1 MTKKPKVFSGIQPS
15 GTVHIGNYLGA
26 IRNWVA
32 MLDDYDCVFGIV
44 DYHAM
49 TVTYDPTEMQQRV
62 FDAACVNIACGLD
75 PQRCI
80 LFVQSHVPL
89 VAELAWVFTT
99 LTPMG
104 LASRMTQ
111 FKDKSEQH
119 ADNVNVGLFTYP
131 ILQAADILLYLG
143 EYVPVGDDQVQHI
156 EFSRDIARKFNNTFG
171 EYFPEP
177 QAKLTRAARIMGLDG
192 QHKMSKSMD
201 NYLAVTESPEEIWAK
216 LRTAYTDPA
225 RLRRSDPG
233 NPDVCNIFSL
243 HQIYS
248 TAEEIAMV
256 NQDCRTAG
264 IGCIDC
270 KKILA
275 KHINE
280 QNQPIRVRYHTL
292 VSDPDHV
299 WELLRTGADR
309 ARVIAE
315 ETMDNVYRLTGLR

>member
-1 MTKKPKVFSGIQPS
+1 
-15 GTVHIGNYLGA
+15 
-26 IRNWVA
+26 
-32 MLDDYDCVFGIV
+32 MLDDFDCVFGIV

-49 TVTYDPTEMQQRV
+49 TVSYDPAAMQQRI
-62 FDAACVNIACGLD
+62 FDAACVNMACGLD
-75 PQRCI
+75 PERCI
-80 LFVQSHVPL
+80 LFVQSHVPQ
-89 VAELAWVFTT
+89 VVELAWVFTT
-99 LTPMG
+99 LAPMG

-143 EYVPVGDDQVQHI
+143 EYVPVGEDQVQHI

-171 EYFPEP
+171 DYFPEP
-177 QAKLTRAARIMGLDG
+177 QAKLTQAARIMGLDG
-192 QHKMSKSMD
+192 QHKMSKSLD
-201 NYLAVTESPEEIWAK
+201 NYIAVTESPEEIWAK

-233 NPDVCNIFSL
+233 NPEVCNIFSL

-248 TAEEIAMV
+248 TPDEVAMV
-256 NQDCRTAG
+256 DRECRAAG

-275 KHINE
+275 EHINA
-280 QNQPIRVRYHTL
+280 QNAPIRERYHAL
-292 VSDPDHV
+292 VGDPDNV
-299 WELLRTGADR
+299 WAILHQGAER
-309 ARVIAE
+309 ARFIAE
-315 ETMDNVYRLTGLR
+315 KTMADVYRLTGLR

>member
-15 GTVHIGNYLGA
+15 GTIHIGNYLGA
-26 IRNWVA
+26 IKNWA
-32 MLDDYDCVFGIV
+32 GMLDDYDCVFGIV
-44 DYHAM
+44 DLHAM
-49 TVTYDPTEMQQRV
+49 TITYDPNQMQQRI
-62 FDAACVNIACGLD
+62 FDAACVNMACGLD
-75 PQRCI
+75 PERCI
-80 LFVQSHVPL
+80 LFVQSHVPQ
-89 VAELAWVFTT
+89 VTELAWVFTT

-104 LASRMTQ
+104 LAGRMTQ

-143 EYVPVGDDQVQHI
+143 EYVPVGEDQVQHI
-156 EFSRDIARKFNNTFG
+156 EFSRDVARKFNNTYG

-177 QAKLTRAARIMGLDG
+177 QAKLTQAARIMGLDG
-192 QHKMSKSMD
+192 QHKMSKSLD
-201 NYLAVTESPEEIWAK
+201 NYIAVTESPEEVWAK

-248 TAEEIAMV
+248 TPDEIAMV
-256 NQDCRTAG
+256 DRECRTAG

-275 KHINE
+275 RHIDA
-280 QNQPIRVRYHTL
+280 QNAPIRERYHAL
-292 VSDPDHV
+292 VADPDHV
-299 WELLRTGADR
+299 WELLHDGAAR

-315 ETMDNVYRLTGLR
+315 KVMADVYRLTGLR

>member
-1 MTKKPKVFSGIQPS
+1 MSRKPKVFSGIQPS

-26 IRNWVA
+26 IKNWAA

-49 TVTYDPTEMQQRV
+49 TITYDPARMQEQI

-75 PQRCI
+75 PERCI
-80 LFVQSHVPL
+80 LFVQSHVPQ
-89 VAELAWVFTT
+89 VTELAWVFNT
-99 LTPMG
+99 LAPMG
-104 LASRMTQ
+104 LTGRMTQ
-111 FKDKSEQH
+111 FKDKSAQH

-143 EYVPVGDDQVQHI
+143 EYVPVGEDQVQHI
-156 EFSRDIARKFNNTFG
+156 EFSRDIARKFNSTFG
-171 EYFPEP
+171 DYFPEP

-201 NYLAVTESPEEIWAK
+201 NYLAVTESPDEIWAK
-216 LRTAYTDPA
+216 LRTAFTDPA

-233 NPDVCNIFSL
+233 NPDVCNIFAL
-243 HQIYS
+243 HQVYS
-248 TAEEIAMV
+248 TPEEIAMV
-256 NQDCRTAG
+256 DRECRSAG

-275 KHINE
+275 AHIND
-280 QNQPIRVRYHTL
+280 QNAPIRQRYHAL
-292 VSDPDHV
+292 VSDPDRV
-299 WELLRTGADR
+299 WGTLEEGARR
-309 ARVIAE
+309 ARAIAE
-315 ETMDNVYRLTGLR
+315 KVMADVYRLTGLR

>member
-1 MTKKPKVFSGIQPS
+1 MTTKPKVFSGIQPS
-15 GTVHIGNYLGA
+15 GTIHLGNYMGA
-26 IRNWVA
+26 IKNWAA

-49 TVTYDPTEMQQRV
+49 TISYDPAEMQKRI

-75 PQRCI
+75 PERCI
-80 LFVQSHVPL
+80 LFVQSHVPE
-89 VAELAWVFTT
+89 VAELAWVFNT

-111 FKDKSEQH
+111 FKEKSAQH

-131 ILQAADILLYLG
+131 ILQAADILLYHG
-143 EYVPVGDDQVQHI
+143 EFVPVGEDQVQHI
-156 EFSRDIARKFNNTFG
+156 ELSRDIARKFNNTYG

-177 QAKLTRAARIMGLDG
+177 QAKLTQAARIVGLDG
-192 QHKMSKSMD
+192 QSKMSKSLD
-201 NYLAVTESPEEIWAK
+201 NYLAVTESPDEIWTK

-248 TAEEIAMV
+248 TSDEIAMI
-256 NQDCRTAG
+256 DRECRVAG

-275 KHINE
+275 AHINE
-280 QNQPIRVRYHTL
+280 QNAPIRERYHAL
-292 VSDPDHV
+292 VSDPDKV
-299 WELLRTGADR
+299 WGILRDGADR

-315 ETMDNVYRLTGLR
+315 KTMADVYRLTGLR